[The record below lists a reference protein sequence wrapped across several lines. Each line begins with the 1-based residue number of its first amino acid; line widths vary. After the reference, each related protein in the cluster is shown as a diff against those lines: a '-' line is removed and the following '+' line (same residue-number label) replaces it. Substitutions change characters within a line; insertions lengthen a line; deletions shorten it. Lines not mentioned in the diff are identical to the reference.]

1 MAPRQR
7 FERRLIA
14 PSFNQHHGTCV
25 GADGQRVCCRGDS
38 WSTATARRPFDGC
51 QVESLLV
58 VHLPSLAAHTHLTTT
73 GGPSDPVRPLSG
85 DRRPR
90 LTGKGSGGVRRCV
103 TPDRDHRRA
112 NCRCEPLAL
121 WDTATRSAVQ
131 ALREMVDVAWNLLPA
146 GVRSAY
152 RTALQV
158 DDATW
163 ARGRGWALTVA
174 LIQLPSY
181 RDTNP
186 VLAANADT

>member
-73 GGPSDPVRPLSG
+73 TAAAHILCVVNRSLQQP
-85 DRRPR
+85 RRTSVMVSETR
-90 LTGKGSGGVRRCV
+90 GSCV
-103 TPDRDHRRA
+103 
-112 NCRCEPLAL
+112 
-121 WDTATRSAVQ
+121 
-131 ALREMVDVAWNLLPA
+131 A
-146 GVRSAY
+146 GR
-152 RTALQV
+152 
-158 DDATW
+158 
-163 ARGRGWALTVA
+163 
-174 LIQLPSY
+174 
-181 RDTNP
+181 
-186 VLAANADT
+186 